1 MVRYNHFFNKIV
13 VFFNPGKATYWH
25 TITRNTLD
33 SKPNVLGRYY
43 LNFESKLNY
52 PDKIDVNGIP
62 LYTIAGLSYF
72 HHPIVVCQYALGIY
86 EHLHQSHFKNEKL
99 KTEFLKQADWLLNNY
114 IEINFGR
121 GWNVGYDIPEY
132 ELHQPWFLGL
142 AQGEAASVL
151 TRAYQLTDN
160 IKYLELAEDAI
171 KPFEKNVSEGGLLN
185 HFKSFPIYEEYPSNR
200 RTVGALCGFMFIL
213 FGFYDLM
220 LTNQNLLATDLFNKG
235 IQSLKNL
242 LPFYDLGYW
251 SRYYLFDYP
260 KEYVASYTYH
270 SLQYEQLKSLYYI
283 TGEKVFLEYSQK
295 WEKYSNSYYCKLT
308 ALAKKLTYAKKLS
321 W

>member
-1 MVRYNHFFNKIV
+1 MVRYNHFFNKLIV
-13 VFFNPGKATYWH
+13 FINPDKATYWH
-25 TITRNTLD
+25 TITRNTLK
-33 SKPNVLGRYY
+33 SKPVKLGRYY
-43 LNFESKLNY
+43 LDMSSKLDY
-52 PDKIDVNGIP
+52 PDKIDENGIP
-62 LYTIAGLSYF
+62 LYTISGLPYF
-72 HHPIVVCQYALGIY
+72 HHPIVICQYALGVF
-86 EHLHQSHFKNEKL
+86 EHLYQSNFTDENL
-99 KTEFLKQADWLLNNY
+99 KITFLKQADWLINNS
-114 IEINFGR
+114 IENNSFR

-132 ELHQPWFLGL
+132 ELYQPWFLGL

-151 TRAYQLTDN
+151 ARAYSITND
-160 IKYLELAEDAI
+160 IKYLELAEEAI
-171 KPFEKNVSEGGLLN
+171 KPFNKSVLEGGLLN

-213 FGFYDLM
+213 LGFYDLM
-220 LTNQNLLATDLFNKG
+220 LTNQNPLAIDLFNKG

-270 SLQYEQLKSLYYI
+270 SLQYEQLKSLYFI

-295 WEKYSNSYYCKLT
+295 WEKYSNSYYCKLK
-308 ALAKKLTYAKKLS
+308 ALTKKVTYAKKLN